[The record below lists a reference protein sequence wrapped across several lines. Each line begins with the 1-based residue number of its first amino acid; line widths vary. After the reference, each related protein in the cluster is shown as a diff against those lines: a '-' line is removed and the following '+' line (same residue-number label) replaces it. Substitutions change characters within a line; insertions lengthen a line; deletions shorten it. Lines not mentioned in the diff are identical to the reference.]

1 MGRAKDVVDRFYEAT
16 NARRAQDLPA
26 LVSDHVTFVGPLMRA
41 TGAQEYVAMNEQL
54 LGFHAGTRMLR
65 QFEDGEEVCSIYEL
79 DMSTPAGGSI
89 SVTIADWIRVADG
102 KIASQ
107 RIYFDP
113 RAFADAF
120 GM

>member
-1 MGRAKDVVDRFYEAT
+1 METATDVVNRFYQAT
-16 NARRAQDLPA
+16 SARRAQDLPA
-26 LVSDHVTFVGPLMRA
+26 LVADDVTFVGPLMRA
-41 TGAQEYVAMNEQL
+41 TGSHEFVAMNEQL

-65 QFEDGEEVCSIYEL
+65 QFENGDDVCSIYEL
-79 DMSTPAGGSI
+79 DMSTPAGGSLSI
-89 SVTIADWIRVADG
+89 TMADWIRVADG

-120 GM
+120 GI

>member
-1 MGRAKDVVDRFYEAT
+1 MGHAIDVVDRFYDAT
-16 NARRAQDLPA
+16 NARRVQDLPA
-26 LVSDHVTFVGPLMRA
+26 LVADDVTFIGPLMQA
-41 TGAQEYVAMNEQL
+41 TGAREYVAMNEQL
-54 LGFHAGTRMLR
+54 LGFHTDTRMLC
-65 QFEDGEEVCSIYEL
+65 QFERDEDVCSIYEL

-89 SVTIADWIRVADG
+89 SVTIADWIRIADG

-113 RAFADAF
+113 RSFADAF

>member
-1 MGRAKDVVDRFYEAT
+1 MGQSTDVVDRFYEAT

-26 LVSDHVTFVGPLMRA
+26 LVADDVTFVGPLMQA
-41 TGAQEYVAMNEQL
+41 TGAQEYVAMNEHL
-54 LGFHAGTRMLR
+54 LGFHADTRMLR
-65 QFEDGEEVCSIYEL
+65 QFESGEDVCSIYEL

>member
-1 MGRAKDVVDRFYEAT
+1 MGHAKDVVDRFYEVT
-16 NARRAQDLPA
+16 NSRRAQDLRA
-26 LVSDHVTFVGPLMRA
+26 LVADDVTFDGPLMQS
-41 TGAQEYVAMNEQL
+41 TGAKGYVAMNEQL

-65 QFEDGEEVCSIYEL
+65 QFESGEDVCSIYEM

-89 SVTIADWIRVADG
+89 SVTIADWIRVTDG

>member
-1 MGRAKDVVDRFYEAT
+1 MGDAKDVVDRLYEVT
-16 NARRAQDLPA
+16 NGRRAQDLRA
-26 LVSDHVTFVGPLMRA
+26 LVADDVTFDGPVMHTA
-41 TGAQEYVAMNEQL
+41 GAQEYVAMNEQL

-65 QFEDGEEVCSIYEL
+65 QFEAGDDVCSIYEM
-79 DMSTPAGGSI
+79 DMSTPSGGSI
-89 SVTIADWIRVADG
+89 SVTIADWIRVTEG